1 MRIWSLDSTKHVRIN
16 IVFGDLWGIGK
27 TLMGTAEL
35 IAAAHNFKKIS
46 VIAGVGDEGCLEML
60 GRIDFA
66 DEDWDTSGFC
76 DYSNRWEHIWWFAK

>member
-1 MRIWSLDSTKHVRIN
+1 
-16 IVFGDLWGIGK
+16 
-27 TLMGTAEL
+27 MGTAEL

-66 DEDWDTSGFC
+66 DED
-76 DYSNRWEHIWWFAK
+76 